1 MDAGCTCCCTC
12 STGFNNNPTGRK
24 NRWHTF
30 NTSKHTFLLD
40 WWNSDWLP
48 IPHCEPD
55 AVLSLESLMRS
66 LCCLEQMLRVTQVAP
81 STMSTPSLL
90 LTDWH
95 VYWHVFWQNA
105 TYLAYSYH
113 TLSHEQCP
121 GNAKPANLLSQPWN
135 VSHEINP
142 AYNPLA
148 KIRVSFLWR
157 QLTGEPA

>member
-1 MDAGCTCCCTC
+1 MRATEHNKPAKAWPIGANRTKLIPWPALPVSTFFAVRKATKYWFDAHTMDAGCTCCCTC

-66 LCCLEQMLRVTQVAP
+66 LCCLEQMLRVTQVAH
-81 STMSTPSLL
+81 STMSRPSLS

-105 TYLAYSYH
+105 TYLAYS
-113 TLSHEQCP
+113 
-121 GNAKPANLLSQPWN
+121 
-135 VSHEINP
+135 
-142 AYNPLA
+142 
-148 KIRVSFLWR
+148 
-157 QLTGEPA
+157 